1 MLPSADQIRMI
12 EGKPR
17 PLRIEPWVAA
27 HLSRVWQSMKKNI
40 ETSIAVGTQEQPR
53 SVQSVPASARSHS

>member
-1 MLPSADQIRMI
+1 MLPSADQIRTM

-40 ETSIAVGTQEQPR
+40 ETSIVSGTQEQHHIA
-53 SVQSVPASARSHS
+53 QSVPASAHNHS